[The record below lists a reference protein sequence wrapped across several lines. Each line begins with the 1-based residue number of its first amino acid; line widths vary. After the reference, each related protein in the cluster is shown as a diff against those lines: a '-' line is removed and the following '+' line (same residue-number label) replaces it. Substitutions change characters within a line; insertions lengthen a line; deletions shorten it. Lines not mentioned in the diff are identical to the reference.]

1 MRRSLRFLP
10 ALAALVLASAAFAQA
25 PVITDLGLLP
35 GDSEVLTATNS
46 QQDHAI
52 ARGGDQYLVVW
63 SDYRGQSSGSS
74 AAQGSADVFGIRL
87 DAAGQPIDA
96 MPFLVAGG
104 MGEQKRPLVAWN
116 GSAWLVVYLS
126 QDPVGGYYDH
136 VMRAVRVS
144 PAGQVLDA
152 TPIRFPPTT
161 FTPNTVGLQLAGQNG
176 QWLVTRCIYH
186 EDGYGTYLAGQRID
200 ANGTLLDAAPVML
213 MDWVYGATVSL
224 AANGEYLV
232 AGPDWN
238 GVSPKARRVGS
249 NGQPVGAEFT
259 LPSLQLATNG
269 TEFYV
274 VWVRDYVNL
283 VGSRMSATGVLATP
297 AGTMLVA
304 NFAQYSQSTLAHDG
318 TQWWFEWG
326 VSDQLH
332 TLRINAAGAVLDPN
346 GGRLLPVS
354 IGGNVNTAYAVQM
367 AGRAGG
373 GVLVTWYDLRVALG
387 YDTNVWTLPVSGANV
402 AGVERSA
409 STGTRNQRA
418 PDFSAGPG
426 TTRALVYVSEAAN
439 DDRVMLQR
447 LDADGA
453 PVAAPMLVA
462 SAPAIGRASVAWN
475 GSMFLV
481 AWDGGVTGDPTMPIE
496 ARRLNGDGTFV
507 DAAPFDVMSGFEPD
521 VEALGDDF
529 LVACARAMNYQ
540 TITAFMRIVDGPTRA
555 FVTPATVLG
564 GGYVSVGPR
573 VKQDGTRWVVTY
585 HTHWSHDAT
594 QSDAV
599 YQFVTPAGAV
609 TAGLNPSTY
618 SGGAGTPDVA
628 FGGGRYL
635 FVWRSN
641 SLANANNYVS
651 GRIMNPDGSFA
662 TPNFVIS
669 EAAGRQL
676 RPVVE
681 WDGSHF
687 LVMWEDQRAQASFYD
702 ERTDIYGARV
712 SPAGALLDANGFAVH
727 ASPNGDAGPAL
738 IAGPDGHALVASAR
752 FLPGPGF
759 DTYRIG
765 LTYVGGPDA
774 LDAPLAGP
782 AVSLTSAPNP
792 LRTGTTL
799 AWVLPREERVHVAV
813 HDLQGRVVRTLVPG
827 VTQPAGR
834 HAAAWDGRDAGGA
847 RVAPGVYL
855 VALRTPS
862 EIRTRRVV
870 VTP

>member
-1 MRRSLRFLP
+1 MLRSIRFLP
-10 ALAALVLASAAFAQA
+10 ALVAFALASTAFAQA
-25 PVITDLGLLP
+25 PVVTDLGLLP
-35 GDSEVLTATNS
+35 GDTDVVTATNT

-52 ARGGDQYLVVW
+52 ARGGDQFLMVW

-74 AAQGSADVFGIRL
+74 AAQGGADVFGIRL
-87 DAAGQPIDA
+87 DAQGQPIDA
-96 MPFLVAGG
+96 VPFRIAGG
-104 MGEQKRPLVAWN
+104 MGVQNRPLVAWN
-116 GSAWLVVYLS
+116 GSTWLVLYIS

-144 PAGQVLDA
+144 AAGQVLDA
-152 TPIRFPPTT
+152 TPLSFPPTT

-200 ANGTLLDAAPVML
+200 ASGALLDPTPQMI
-213 MDWVYGATVSL
+213 MDWVYGSTVAL

-238 GVSPKARRVGS
+238 GVGPRARRVGQ
-249 NGQPVGAEFT
+249 NGQPVGAEFA

-274 VWVRDYVNL
+274 VWVKDYVNL
-283 VGSRMSATGVLATP
+283 VGSRMSATGALATP
-297 AGTMLVA
+297 AGTTLVA
-304 NFAQYSQSTLAHDG
+304 NFTQYSQSTLAHDG

-346 GGRLLPVS
+346 GGRLLPVT
-354 IGGNVNTAYAVQM
+354 IGGNVNTAYAVQLV
-367 AGRAGG
+367 GRAGG

-387 YDTNVWTLPVSGANV
+387 YDTNVWALPVSGANV
-402 AGVERSA
+402 AGTEHSP
-409 STGTRNQRA
+409 STSTRNQRT
-418 PDFSAGPG
+418 PDFSPGPG
-426 TTRALVYVSEAAN
+426 TSRAVVYVSEAAN

-447 LDADGA
+447 LTADGVPVGA
-453 PVAAPMLVA
+453 PVLVA

-481 AWDGGVTGDPTMPIE
+481 AWDGGVTGDPSMPVE

-507 DAAPFDVMSGFEPD
+507 DAAPFDVMQGFEPD

-529 LVACARAMNYQ
+529 LVACPRAMNFQ

-573 VKQDGTRWVVTY
+573 VKQDGTRWIVTY
-585 HTHWSHDAT
+585 HSHWSHDAS

-599 YQFVTPAGAV
+599 YNFVNAAGV
-609 TAGLNPSTY
+609 VSPSLNPSTT

-628 FGGGRYL
+628 FANGKYL

-651 GRIMNPDGSFA
+651 GRVMNADGSFA

-681 WDGSHF
+681 WDGTHF
-687 LVMWEDQRAQASFYD
+687 LVLWEDQRAQASFFD

-712 SPAGALLDANGFAVH
+712 NPAGAVLDADGFAVH
-727 ASPNGDAGPAL
+727 TSANGNAGPAL

-752 FLPGPGF
+752 FLPGAGF
-759 DTYRIG
+759 DSYRVG

-782 AVSLTSAPNP
+782 AIALGNAPNP
-792 LRTGTTL
+792 LRSGTTL
-799 AWVLPREERVHVAV
+799 AWVLAREERVDLVV
-813 HDLQGRVVRTLVPG
+813 HDLQGRVVRTLVHG
-827 VTQPAGR
+827 ATQAAGR
-834 HAAAWDGRDAGGA
+834 HSAAWDGRDGEGT
-847 RVAPGVYL
+847 RVAPGIYL
-855 VALRTPS
+855 VALRTPT

-870 VTP
+870 VTN